1 MSGQLRVA
9 IVGGGIGGL
18 SAAAFLIRQGIEV
31 KVYEKSRTLGEVGAG
46 LTLSPNAR
54 RLLHRLGMQDE
65 LEVVG
70 GNLSGASTFYRKD
83 GTRVAPMTLEASD
96 GMAMLGMHRA
106 DLLEIFARQL
116 PDGVV
121 ETGHDF
127 TDFQQLD
134 TCVRLGFANGR
145 TADADIVI
153 GADGIRSRMR
163 EVIAGPAKPIHSGS
177 IAFRGLIEADRLPE
191 WQLDA
196 FQVWMGDGGEHFMAY
211 PVRANSMIN
220 YVAFLPSTDEITE
233 SWSSA
238 GDPRVLRAAFASWDP
253 RVTYLLAR
261 VEKCFWWGLYD
272 REPFEPWSQG
282 RMTLLGD
289 AAHPMLPH
297 LGQGA
302 NQSIED
308 GAALAAL
315 LRGRNSAD
323 AMGAFGTYEALRRA
337 RVTVI
342 QHAARRNGQRYDG
355 AYADKRQ
362 RDEEIK
368 TSGELRR
375 WMYDYDVV
383 EALKDPIEGG

>member
-1 MSGQLRVA
+1 MSSQLRVA

-18 SAAAFLIRQGIEV
+18 SAATFLIRQGIEV
-31 KVYEKSRTLGEVGAG
+31 RVYEKSHTLGEVGAG

-65 LEVVG
+65 LEAVG
-70 GNLSGASTFYRKD
+70 GDMSGASTFYRKD

-96 GMAMLGMHRA
+96 GIAMLGMHRA

-121 ETGHDF
+121 ETGHEC

-134 TCVRLGFANGR
+134 TCVRLVFANGR
-145 TADADIVI
+145 TAEADIVV

-163 EVIAGPAKPIHSGS
+163 EVIASPAKPIHSGS

-196 FQVWMGDGGEHFMAY
+196 FQVWMGDGREHFMTY
-211 PVRANSMIN
+211 PVRANRMIN
-220 YVAFLPSTDEITE
+220 YVAFLPSTDQIAE

-238 GDPRVLRAAFASWDP
+238 GDPQVLRAAFVSWDP

-261 VEKCFWWGLYD
+261 IERCFWWGLYD
-272 REPFEPWSQG
+272 REPFEPWSHG
-282 RMTLLGD
+282 RVTLLGD

-315 LRGRNSAD
+315 LRGRSVAD
-323 AMGAFGTYEALRRA
+323 AMGVLGTYEALRRE

-342 QHAARRNGQRYDG
+342 QDAARHNGQRYDG
-355 AYADKRQ
+355 AYADQRQ
-362 RDEEIK
+362 RDAEIK
-368 TSGELRR
+368 ASGELRR
-375 WMYDYDVV
+375 WIYDYDVV
-383 EALKDPIEGG
+383 EALKDQMDHG